1 MQALLKGNF
10 LNAKS
15 GQSKEGAP
23 YFMISILSGDDT
35 VRVSFE
41 PTQAGQDAFIAFSKL
56 KRLEPLDIPVEMNVY
71 NGNIFCRYDTNFQ

>member
-41 PTQAGQDAFIAFSKL
+41 PTKEGQDAFIAYSKL
-56 KRLEPLDIPVEMNVY
+56 KRLDPLDVPVDINTY
-71 NGNIFCRYDTNFQ
+71 NGNVFCRYDTNFK

>member
-15 GQSKEGAP
+15 GQTKEGAP
-23 YFMISILSGDDT
+23 YFMISVLSGDET

-41 PTQAGQDAFIAFSKL
+41 PTKEGHHLCASQS
-56 KRLEPLDIPVEMNVY
+56 
-71 NGNIFCRYDTNFQ
+71 

>member
-15 GQSKEGAP
+15 GQTKEGAP
-23 YFMISILSGDDT
+23 YFMISVLSGDET

-41 PTQAGQDAFIAFSKL
+41 PTKEGHHLCASQSWKL
-56 KRLEPLDIPVEMNVY
+56 VQSSLR
-71 NGNIFCRYDTNFQ
+71 